1 MQEQQKVDAA
11 KNAVKNAAEARQRAV
26 LMAWQAQLAGA
37 APPAP
42 EPEADPFLLPPTQ
55 APPPP
60 PPAATATAAPTTRG
74 YKPSAQALALSA
86 ALEDDLSSLLSD
98 LDAAVAAKSSPV
110 VPGPQRQ
117 PSACHHLW
125 GA

>member
-1 MQEQQKVDAA
+1 MQEQQKADAA
-11 KNAVKNAAEARQRAV
+11 KNAVKNATEARQRAV
-26 LMAWQAQLAGA
+26 LMAWQAQLAGS

-60 PPAATATAAPTTRG
+60 PAATPATPATRG

-110 VPGPQRQ
+110 VPAGQRQ
-117 PSACHHLW
+117 PSAYHRV
-125 GA
+125 